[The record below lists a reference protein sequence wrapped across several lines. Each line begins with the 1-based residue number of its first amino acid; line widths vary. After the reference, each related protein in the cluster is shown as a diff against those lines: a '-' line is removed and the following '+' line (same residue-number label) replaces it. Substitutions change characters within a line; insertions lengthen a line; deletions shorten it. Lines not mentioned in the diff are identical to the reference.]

1 MIYLSPRFGS
11 PNDGPDEA
19 LLLLGRVVAGPERS
33 WAWSRKACSTV
44 AGFVTGRRAHANWT
58 RTRDRVV
65 TCSYPSRVA
74 AGPGVQGPGF
84 HLSPSLATVL
94 FPVAFQIAPD
104 LDLKGFSLHFKT
116 WNNRGS
122 GQIATF
128 SGTSATC
135 FADTWSN
142 ILRKH
147 LPGLNSHTFE
157 PNGRILSLASFMLA
171 KAIIPLWV

>member
-128 SGTSATC
+128 SGVFHSKKYSTGE
-135 FADTWSN
+135 
-142 ILRKH
+142 IGVR
-147 LPGLNSHTFE
+147 
-157 PNGRILSLASFMLA
+157 SLADFCNCDALL
-171 KAIIPLWV
+171 ILGQIFCENTFQG